1 MRDTW
6 LLQPYYIHD
15 TFLIHRLIH
24 RLIHTQ
30 YIMSGTS
37 PLRRLRTQRLTRGL
51 TRGILKLNKS
61 IHPQYSTNTS
71 NFSVNSKPIPPKYIL
86 NTSGLHLKY
95 IVNTAFMYLAGSFHC
110 FWGPVWASTS
120 AQCVRPE
127 AWSVGAPC
135 GCLTSSGFCWTAP
148 YRACWNIHALSAK
161 KHVWC
166 CHAMAVPTLQEPDPW
181 AADAQNWMPW

>member
-1 MRDTW
+1 MVITAILHPWYIPDTSA
-6 LLQPYYIHD
+6 D
-15 TFLIHRLIH
+15 TSAD
-24 RLIHTQ
+24 T
-30 YIMSGTS
+30 Y
-37 PLRRLRTQRLTRGL
+37 
-51 TRGILKLNKS
+51 S
-61 IHPQYSTNTS
+61 IHHVRDFSAATSQDRALNPVIKNSVSST
-71 NFSVNSKPIPPKYIL
+71 PIPSKYIV
-86 NTSGLHLKY
+86 NTSGLHMKY

-161 KHVWC
+161 KHVCC